1 MKKNWMII
9 VINVGAAAAV
19 GLLGYAFYKKWKK
32 DRTISEDISE
42 KSFFEP
48 GSPSNGELEDQ
59 PADERTDENE
69 LSSDNQEEEEIKS

>member
-9 VINVGAAAAV
+9 AISAGAAAA
-19 GLLGYAFYKKWKK
+19 GLLGYAFYKKWEK
-32 DRTISEDISE
+32 DREISEDISE

-48 GSPSNGELEDQ
+48 ESPSNGGLENQ

-69 LSSDNQEEEEIKS
+69 LSSGNQEEEEIKS